1 MSQKPFRIEPCIEG
15 AKKTAGGHLYIGR
28 AGYILHSASSCL
40 SGYDCDAVKSTCI
53 AAGLPVID
61 SRNVAMEQAANLAVR
76 GPMIAVDKAPDPPP
90 WNAFSYAP
98 LGVVA
103 AAYRKAEAEIFNIAE
118 SDFDET
124 AFPDLPNG
132 PLKSVIEGWHDY
144 VLNSE
149 F

>member
-1 MSQKPFRIEPCIEG
+1 MSQEPFRIEPYMEA
-15 AKKTAGGHLYIGR
+15 AKQTPGGHLHIGR
-28 AGYILHSASSCL
+28 AGYTLHAASSCL
-40 SGYDCDAVKSTCI
+40 SGYDCDAVKSACI

-61 SRNVAMEQAANLAVR
+61 SRDIAMERAANLAVH

-103 AAYRKAEAEIFNIAE
+103 AAYREAGADIFNIAE
-118 SDFDET
+118 ADLDET

-132 PLKSVIEGWHDY
+132 SLKSVIEGWHDY

-149 F
+149 L

>member
-1 MSQKPFRIEPCIEG
+1 MSQEPFRVEPYIEG
-15 AKKTAGGHLYIGR
+15 AKKTPGRHLYIGR
-28 AGYILHSASSCL
+28 AGDSLHSASSCL
-40 SGYDCDAVKSTCI
+40 SGYDCEAVKSACI
-53 AAGLPVID
+53 GARLPVID
-61 SRNVAMEQAANLAVR
+61 TRNISFDQAASLSVR

-103 AAYRKAEAEIFNIAE
+103 AAYRKAGAEIFNIAE
-118 SDFDET
+118 ADLDET
-124 AFPDLPNG
+124 AFPDLLNG
-132 PLKSVIEGWHDY
+132 PLKSIIEGWHDY

>member
-1 MSQKPFRIEPCIEG
+1 MSQEPFRIEPYIKE
-15 AKKTAGGHLYIGR
+15 AKRTVGGHLHIGR
-28 AGYILHSASSCL
+28 GGYTLHGSCQL
-40 SGYDCDAVKSTCI
+40 SGYDCDAVKAKCI
-53 AAGLPVID
+53 AAGLAVID
-61 SRNVAMEQAANLAVR
+61 SRNIAFGQAANLSVR
-76 GPMIAVDKAPDPPP
+76 GPMIAVDKASDPPP

-103 AAYRKAEAEIFNIAE
+103 AAYRKAGAEIFNIAE
-118 SDFDET
+118 ADLDET

-132 PLKSVIEGWHDY
+132 PLKSIIDGWHDY

>member
-1 MSQKPFRIEPCIEG
+1 MSQEPFRIEPYIEE
-15 AKKTAGGHLYIGR
+15 AKRTAGGHLHIGR
-28 AGYILHSASSCL
+28 GGYTLHGPSQL
-40 SGYDCDAVKSTCI
+40 SGYDCDAVKARCI

-61 SRNVAMEQAANLAVR
+61 SRNVAFDRAANLSVR
-76 GPMIAVDKAPDPPP
+76 GPMIAVGKAPDPPP

-103 AAYRKAEAEIFNIAE
+103 AAFRKAGAQVFNIAE
-118 SDFDET
+118 DDLNEA

>member
-1 MSQKPFRIEPCIEG
+1 MSQEPFRIEPYIEG
-15 AKKTAGGHLYIGR
+15 AKKTPGGHLYIGR
-28 AGYILHSASSCL
+28 AGYSLHSASSCL
-40 SGYDCDAVKSTCI
+40 SGYDCEAVKSACI

-61 SRNVAMEQAANLAVR
+61 TRNISFDQAASLSVR
-76 GPMIAVDKAPDPPP
+76 GPMIAVDKPPDPPP

-103 AAYRKAEAEIFNIAE
+103 AAFRKAGAEIFNIAE
-118 SDFDET
+118 ADLDET
-124 AFPDLPNG
+124 AFPDLPIG
-132 PLKSVIEGWHDY
+132 PLKSINEGWHDY